1 MSSGAR
7 PASPDV
13 VLVDAGGAN
22 ISSVQFALARLGI
35 DAPLTADAERIRAAD
50 RVVLPGVGAADAA
63 MRRLREL
70 DLVEV
75 LRSLEQPV
83 AGVCLGMQ
91 LLHEG
96 STEGPGGRESGPDEV
111 VECLGL
117 VPGVVRAL
125 PAAPGVRVPHMGW
138 NVLEPGPAATAEG
151 AGPSDAARQPAASDP
166 VLEVLRD
173 AWAGPG
179 DPRAYFVHSWAAP
192 VGPYTVA
199 TAHHGQDFTAVVR
212 RGNVTGM
219 QFHPE
224 RSGDL
229 GSRLLAAFC
238 GITPGGTA

>member
-1 MSSGAR
+1 MSA
-7 PASPDV
+7 PDV

-22 ISSVQFALARLGI
+22 IASVQFALARLGI
-35 DAPLTADAERIRAAD
+35 DAPVTSDAGRIRSAD
-50 RVVLPGVGAADAA
+50 RVVLPGVGAAEAA

-91 LLHEG
+91 LLYEG
-96 STEGPGGRESGPDEV
+96 STEGAGGRSVDAGAEP

-117 VPGVVRAL
+117 VPGVVTEM
-125 PAAPGVRVPHMGW
+125 PGAPGVRVPHMGW
-138 NVLEPGPAATAEG
+138 NVLEPGPGAEQGPLAGELAT
-151 AGPSDAARQPAASDP
+151 
-166 VLEVLRD
+166 
-173 AWAGPG
+173 AWAGPSA
-179 DPRAYFVHSWAAP
+179 PRAYFVHSWSAP
-192 VGPYTVA
+192 VTQDSVA
-199 TAHHGQDFTAVVR
+199 VTTHGHPFTAVVQ
-212 RGNVTGM
+212 RGTVTGM

-238 GITPGGTA
+238 GVTPGGTA